1 MFLVLLC
8 LCLLAAVSSHTK
20 DDPILTLTRSR
31 HVNAETEWK
40 ELPLDQVPQYLNE
53 KQVVFHAT
61 VPKYDPNIT
70 TNYRIN
76 INHDLKVSFLFD
88 HIQKLS
94 TPWITVFDSI
104 GRKSLKKLEI
114 TFIHDEFEIVKVLY
128 TPTYGSQL
136 SRIDPTHPT
145 LRGFELVYTWENVQ
159 EEDIA
164 LAIQVLFASDLSLVF
179 AELSLI

>member
-128 TPTYGSQL
+128 TSTCKSFIIFKSFL
-136 SRIDPTHPT
+136 H
-145 LRGFELVYTWENVQ
+145 
-159 EEDIA
+159 
-164 LAIQVLFASDLSLVF
+164 
-179 AELSLI
+179 